1 MTVDVT
7 YCLSEWETY
16 FTEKPLSFNEFVDT
30 YQRKDIMYPHIL
42 KTIDDVSKQPAKL
55 EYFIQGFIGS
65 GKSTL
70 INLLFAYK
78 VYLYLILKSAQDF
91 YKVSA
96 STKLCAVFY
105 TPTNKSASFMVN
117 SLMQILEGLPFFK
130 KVRTLKECFDYKE
143 TAIYTTA
150 YPDNLLT
157 FMKGDNVLHVISAK
171 DESDI
176 VGINPVIGLLTELDN
191 VKQQGIPIESVFNF
205 YQKLSWRIESR
216 CCGKLSAII
225 VEKTPDNYYEDAL
238 DRYIYEIQK
247 RDPSKMVIF
256 YHYYWKAFS
265 YKDPGRLL
273 DSTFNITTCSVA
285 EDSNSI
291 LPGDNFID
299 FPSVFQGMDFLKL
312 AREHPDMF
320 LRNYIGMPIFIK
332 KNSETFKVMKDIVD
346 KIHKYNLEVCIKNGN
361 AYLECPNEELSIC
374 LSDYSD

>member
-30 YQRKDIMYPHIL
+30 YQFKDNVYPHIL
-42 KTIDDVSKQPAKL
+42 ETIDEISKQPTKL

-117 SLMQILEGLPFFK
+117 SLMQILEDLPFFK
-130 KVRTLKECFDYKE
+130 KVRTLKECFDYKD

-191 VKQQGIPIESVFNF
+191 FKQQGIPIESVFNF

-238 DRYIYEIQK
+238 DRYIYEIK

-273 DSTFNITTCSVA
+273 DSTFNINTCSVA

-312 AREHPDMF
+312 AREQPEIF
-320 LRNYIGMPIFIK
+320 LRDYIGMPVFIK
-332 KNSETFKVMKDIVD
+332 MNSETFKVMKDIVD
-346 KIHKYNLEVCIKNGN
+346 KIHKYNLEVCIKNGR

>member
-30 YQRKDIMYPHIL
+30 YRRKDAIYPHIL
-42 KTIDDVSKQPAKL
+42 KTVDEISKQPSKL

-91 YKVSA
+91 YNVAA

-105 TPTNKSASFMVN
+105 TPNNKSASFMVN
-117 SLMQILEGLPFFK
+117 SLMQTLTDLPFFK

-157 FMKGDNVLHVISAK
+157 FMKGDNVLHVVSAK
-171 DESDI
+171 NESDI
-176 VGINPVIGLLTELDN
+176 VGINPIFGVLTELDN
-191 VKQQGIPIESVFNF
+191 VKQQGIPVESVFNF
-205 YQKLSWRIESR
+205 YQKLSWRIDSR

-225 VEKTPDNYYEDAL
+225 VEKAPDNYYEDAL
-238 DRYIYEIQK
+238 DRYIYEIK
-247 RDPSKMVIF
+247 DPSKMVILF
-256 YHYYWKAFS
+256 HRFWEVF
-265 YKDPGRLL
+265 KDRDSDAAI
-273 DSTFNITTCSVA
+273 DSTFNITTCSVV
-285 EDSNSI
+285 EKGQGVFTRDT
-291 LPGDNFID
+291 FVK
-299 FPSVFQGMDFLKL
+299 FPSVFQGINLLEF
-312 AREHPDMF
+312 ARKNPEKF
-320 LRNYIGMPIFIK
+320 LRDYIGMPVFIRM
-332 KNSETFKVMKDIVD
+332 NSETFKVMKDIVG

-361 AYLECPNEELSIC
+361 AYLECPNEKLSIC

>member
-30 YQRKDIMYPHIL
+30 YQRKDLMYPHIL
-42 KTIDDVSKQPAKL
+42 KTIDEVSRQPAKL

-105 TPTNKSASFMVN
+105 TPINKSANFMVN

-225 VEKTPDNYYEDAL
+225 VEKAPDNYYEDAL
-238 DRYIYEIQK
+238 DRYIYEIQ

-256 YHYYWKAFS
+256 FHYYWKAFS

-285 EDSNSI
+285 RDSNSI

-299 FPSVFQGMDFLKL
+299 FPSVFQGLDFLKL
-312 AREHPDMF
+312 AREHPEMF
-320 LRNYIGMPIFIK
+320 LRDYIGMPVFIK
-332 KNSETFKVMKDIVD
+332 MNSETFKVMKDIVD

-361 AYLECPNEELSIC
+361 AYLECPSEELSIC

>member
-7 YCLSEWETY
+7 YCLSEWEAY

-30 YQRKDIMYPHIL
+30 YRRKDAMYPHIL
-42 KTIDDVSKQPAKL
+42 KTIDEISKQPSKL

-91 YKVSA
+91 YNVTA

-105 TPTNKSASFMVN
+105 TPNNKSASFMVN
-117 SLMQILEGLPFFK
+117 SLMQTLMDLPFFK
-130 KVRTLKECFDYKE
+130 KVHTLKECFDYKE

-171 DESDI
+171 NESDI
-176 VGINPVIGLLTELDN
+176 VGINPIFGVLTELDN
-191 VKQQGIPIESVFNF
+191 VKQQGIPIESIFNF
-205 YQKLSWRIESR
+205 YQKLSWRIDSR

-225 VEKTPDNYYEDAL
+225 VEKAPDNYYEDAL
-238 DRYIYEIQK
+238 DRYIYEIK
-247 RDPSKMVIF
+247 DPSKMVIF
-256 YHYYWKAFS
+256 FHYYWKAFD

-273 DSTFNITTCSVA
+273 DSTFNIITCSVV
-285 EDSNSI
+285 DDVNNIS
-291 LPGDNFID
+291 PGDKFIID
-299 FPSVFQGMDFLKL
+299 FPSVFQGFDFLKL
-312 AREHPDMF
+312 ARENPERF
-320 LRNYIGMPIFIK
+320 LRDYIGMPVFIRT
-332 KNSETFKVMKDIVD
+332 NSETFKVMKDIVG

>member
-30 YQRKDIMYPHIL
+30 YRRKDAIYPHIL
-42 KTIDDVSKQPAKL
+42 KTVDEISKHPSKL

-91 YKVSA
+91 YNVTA

-105 TPTNKSASFMVN
+105 TPNNKSASFMVN
-117 SLMQILEGLPFFK
+117 SLMQTLTDLPFFK
-130 KVRTLKECFDYKE
+130 KVHTLKECFDYKE

-171 DESDI
+171 NESDI
-176 VGINPVIGLLTELDN
+176 VGINPIFGVLTELDN
-191 VKQQGIPIESVFNF
+191 AKQQGIPVESIFNF
-205 YQKLSWRIESR
+205 YQKLSWRIDSR

-225 VEKTPDNYYEDAL
+225 VEKAPDNYYEDAL
-238 DRYIYEIQK
+238 DRYIYEIK
-247 RDPSKMVIF
+247 DPSKMVILF
-256 YHYYWKAFS
+256 HRFWEVF
-265 YKDPGRLL
+265 KDRDPDAAI
-273 DSTFNITTCSVA
+273 DSTFNITTCGVV
-285 EDSNSI
+285 EK
-291 LPGDNFID
+291 GQGVFTRDNLVK
-299 FPSVFQGMDFLKL
+299 FPSVFQGINLLEF
-312 AREHPDMF
+312 ARKNPERF
-320 LRNYIGMPIFIK
+320 LRDYIGMPVFIRT
-332 KNSETFKVMKDIVD
+332 NSETFKVMKDIVG

>member
-30 YQRKDIMYPHIL
+30 YRRKDAIYPHIL
-42 KTIDDVSKQPAKL
+42 KTVDEISKHPSKL

-91 YKVSA
+91 YNVTA

-105 TPTNKSASFMVN
+105 TPNNKSASFMVN
-117 SLMQILEGLPFFK
+117 SLMQTLTDLPFFK
-130 KVRTLKECFDYKE
+130 KVHTLKECFDYKE

-171 DESDI
+171 NESDI
-176 VGINPVIGLLTELDN
+176 VGINPIFGVLTELGN

-205 YQKLSWRIESR
+205 YQKLSWRIDSR
-216 CCGKLSAII
+216 CCGKLSTII
-225 VEKTPDNYYEDAL
+225 VEKAPDNYYDVL
-238 DRYIYEIQK
+238 DRYIYGIK
-247 RDPSKMVIF
+247 DPSKMVIF
-256 YHYYWKAFS
+256 FHYYWKVFD

-273 DSTFNITTCSVA
+273 DSTFNITTCSVV
-285 EDSNSI
+285 DDTNSI

-299 FPSVFQGMDFLKL
+299 FPSVFQGIDFLKL
-312 AREHPDMF
+312 AREHPESF
-320 LRNYIGMPIFIK
+320 LRDYIGMPVFIK

-346 KIHKYNLEVCIKNGN
+346 KIHRYNLEVCIKNGN
-361 AYLECPNEELSIC
+361 AYLECPNEKLSIC

>member
-7 YCLSEWETY
+7 YCLSEWEAY

-30 YQRKDIMYPHIL
+30 YRFKDNIYPHIL
-42 KTIDDVSKQPAKL
+42 KKIDEISKQPAKL

-96 STKLCAVFY
+96 SAKLYAVFY

-117 SLMQILEGLPFFK
+117 SLMQILEGLPFFN
-130 KVRTLKECFDYKE
+130 KVRTLRDCFDYKE
-143 TAIYTTA
+143 TAVYTTA

-176 VGINPVIGLLTELDN
+176 AGINPVIGVLTELDN
-191 VKQQGIPIESVFNF
+191 AKQQGIPIESVFNF
-205 YQKLSWRIESR
+205 YQKLSWRIASR

-238 DRYIYEIQK
+238 DRYIYEI

-256 YHYYWKAFS
+256 FHYYWKVFI
-265 YKDPGRLL
+265 YKDPNCAL
-273 DSTFNITTCSVA
+273 DSIFNITTCSVA
-285 EDSNSI
+285 SGTNSI
-291 LPGDNFID
+291 LPGDDFID
-299 FPSVFQGMDFLKL
+299 FPSVFQGIDFLKL
-312 AREHPDMF
+312 AREHPERF
-320 LRNYIGMPIFIK
+320 LKDYIGMPVFIK
-332 KNSETFKVMKDIVD
+332 RNSKTFGVMKDIVN

-374 LSDYSD
+374 LSDYSE

>member
-7 YCLSEWETY
+7 YCLSEWEAY

-30 YQRKDIMYPHIL
+30 YRRKDAMYPHIL
-42 KTIDDVSKQPAKL
+42 KTIDEISKQPSKL

-91 YKVSA
+91 YNVTA

-105 TPTNKSASFMVN
+105 TPNNKSASFMVN
-117 SLMQILEGLPFFK
+117 SLMQTLTDLPFFK
-130 KVRTLKECFDYKE
+130 KVHTLKECFDYKE

-157 FMKGDNVLHVISAK
+157 FMKGDNVLHVVSAK
-171 DESDI
+171 NESDI
-176 VGINPVIGLLTELDN
+176 VGINPIFGVLTELDN
-191 VKQQGIPIESVFNF
+191 VKQQGIPVESVFNF
-205 YQKLSWRIESR
+205 YQKLSWRIDSR

-225 VEKTPDNYYEDAL
+225 VEKAPDNYYDVL
-238 DRYIYEIQK
+238 DRYIYGIK
-247 RDPSKMVIF
+247 DPSKMVILF
-256 YHYYWKAFS
+256 HRFWEVF
-265 YKDPGRLL
+265 KDRDPDATI
-273 DSTFNITTCSVA
+273 DSTFNITTCSVV
-285 EDSNSI
+285 EKGQGVFTRDT
-291 LPGDNFID
+291 LVK
-299 FPSVFQGMDFLKL
+299 FPSVFQGVNLLEF
-312 AREHPDMF
+312 ARKNPERF
-320 LRNYIGMPIFIK
+320 LRDYIGMPVFIRT
-332 KNSETFKVMKDIVD
+332 NSETFKVMKDIVG
-346 KIHKYNLEVCIKNGN
+346 KIHRYNLEVCIKNGN

>member
-30 YQRKDIMYPHIL
+30 YAYKEAVYPHIL
-42 KTIDDVSKQPAKL
+42 KTIDEISMQPAKL

-105 TPTNKSASFMVN
+105 TPINKSASFMVN

-238 DRYIYEIQK
+238 DRYIYEIKK

-285 EDSNSI
+285 DEPNSI
-291 LPGDNFID
+291 LPGDNLIY
-299 FPSVFQGMDFLKL
+299 FPSVFQEMDFLKL
-312 AREHPDMF
+312 AREHPERF
-320 LRNYIGMPIFIK
+320 LRDYIGMPVFIK
-332 KNSETFKVMKDIVD
+332 RNSETFKIMKDIVD